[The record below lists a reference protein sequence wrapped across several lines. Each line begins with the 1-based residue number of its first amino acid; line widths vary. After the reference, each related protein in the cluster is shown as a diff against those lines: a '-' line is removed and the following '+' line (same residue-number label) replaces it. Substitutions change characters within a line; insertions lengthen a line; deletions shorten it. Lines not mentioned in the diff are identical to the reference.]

1 MAYTYVKRYKIMEV
15 SEDGLL
21 KEPKERGYYY
31 NENVFSDYYDTEQDA
46 IDAIHTEDLGYD
58 LVIITAMTNVWC
70 DDGL

>member
-1 MAYTYVKRYKIMEV
+1 MAYAYVKRYKIMEV

-31 NENVFSDYYDTEQDA
+31 NENVFSDCYDTEQDA
-46 IDAIHTEDLGYD
+46 IHAKDLAYD